1 MADEDRIVNTT
12 DNAKKTTADHRD
24 KLTALLHSMQSID
37 KLRSVRDVARANEI
51 IAEMILHLPGPVTP
65 EQLCRIDSDAN
76 VNWNQVARNE
86 YAHILCDLIRLFDSE
101 WPVNIKN
108 NDPNQ
113 WTINQNVF
121 NIFSIDFS
129 FDFVHVSL
137 LNIFGKS
144 NASKLSTLIKI
155 FESCIRNEKWLVA
168 AFIDVCFVENS
179 SKMSLSNGQD
189 QFVQLLLAAPNR
201 IANHLKGKHSTIFDP
216 EPFSNVLLLALIQ
229 ACSFIVTIN
238 QKTDKRKLF
247 CSKFLG
253 QLLGRI
259 AVDFHCNRTSKILPT
274 AFQVLSFLMD
284 ECDAFRAI
292 VHEMIMNLPRT
303 SLNISIWYIL
313 NMNNPNE
320 FLCDAVNE
328 SSDWNFLLKT
338 KLPLQSNSLD
348 DKRMK
353 NLVKYLS
360 TKLSTEECG
369 DMLQDVLK
377 AWSSK
382 ISISMN
388 SIEQQFHLSK
398 FIVLAIAV
406 FKLERTNELSTIV
419 HNGIRNHMKEL
430 DEMIRAIGM
439 ITTEIVLNKLNP
451 SENEESKLKFD
462 YDGFTDD
469 SKNMISDIRAMYEQ
483 ANESAPKN
491 GDDIDVA
498 ISKLYAVYNQNESRI
513 ELKVFAST
521 TNIVENASIEIG
533 SLSASTKRADTIPT
547 KVSSDIESDILDSD
561 DDDDNLQVYDMSN
574 DRPLIEEKRPRYLN
588 DLRDTLLETDDPDIF
603 EQCMICSTELINEKL
618 PNDITKIG
626 LKLLQ
631 MFIDLE
637 RRFYMENFEMLRN
650 SACVAICCIE
660 PKVCAAYL
668 CKEFHAEIG
677 RFTIARKVLLLDILA
692 ETAKTL
698 SMLNIKKDETIQ
710 EAPVPAK
717 RMRKLIDESDDHEK
731 RLNEIAQID
740 RIAQKTRHFAHQTAN
755 IFKSAKRNRFAEVAG
770 DFLFPLLYGF
780 GKEQLTL
787 YGIKNTLKDDTDN
800 ILLMTFLNAVSTITL
815 ASQNCPIITK
825 IIPEVFQLALILRF
839 HTEPKI
845 RLAVLQMIASILI
858 AAPKYLLQ
866 THFLNYVQET
876 HQWLQECLSYN
887 IVKNEK
893 NLECRELANNVM
905 ALCIDTLTT

>member
-1 MADEDRIVNTT
+1 M
-12 DNAKKTTADHRD
+12 KTTADHRD
-24 KLTALLHSMQSID
+24 VLSALLHSIQSID
-37 KLRSVRDVARANEI
+37 KLHSIRDVARANEI

-65 EQLCRIDSDAN
+65 QQLCRIDSDAN
-76 VNWNQVARNE
+76 VNWIQVARNE
-86 YAHILCDLIRLFDSE
+86 YAHILCELIRLFDSE
-101 WPVNIKN
+101 WPVNIN
-108 NDPNQ
+108 NGDPNQ

-121 NIFSIDFS
+121 NLFSIDFS

-137 LNIFGKS
+137 LHIFAKS
-144 NASKLSTLIKI
+144 NASKRSALIKI
-155 FESCIRNEKWLVA
+155 FESCMRNEKWLVA
-168 AFIDVCFVENS
+168 AFIDVCFVEHS
-179 SKMSLSNGQD
+179 TKMPLSYDQD
-189 QFVQLLLAAPNR
+189 QFIQLLVAAPNR
-201 IANHLKGKHSTIFDP
+201 IANHFNGKHSTIFEP
-216 EPFSNVLLLALIQ
+216 ESFSNVLLLALIQ

-238 QKTDKRKLF
+238 QKTDERKWF

-259 AVDFHCNRTSKILPT
+259 AVDFHCNRTSEALPT
-274 AFQVLSFLMD
+274 AFQVLSLLMD
-284 ECDAFRAI
+284 ECDAFKAF
-292 VHEMIMNLPRT
+292 VHEMCMNLPRT
-303 SLNISIWYIL
+303 SLNIGIWYIL
-313 NMNNPNE
+313 NMDNPNE

-328 SSDWNFLLKT
+328 SSDWNFLLTK
-338 KLPLQSNSLD
+338 KLPMQSNALD

-360 TKLSTEECG
+360 TKLSAKECA
-369 DMLQDVLK
+369 DMLQNVLM
-377 AWSSK
+377 AWSTN

-398 FIVLAIAV
+398 LIVLAIAV
-406 FKLERTNELSTIV
+406 FNLERTNELIEIV
-419 HNGIRNHMKEL
+419 HNGTRNHMKEL
-430 DEMIRAIGM
+430 DQTIRAIGM
-439 ITTEIVLNKLNP
+439 ITAEIALNALSP
-451 SENEESKLKFD
+451 LENEESKLKFD
-462 YDGFTDD
+462 YDGCTDEA
-469 SKNMISDIRAMYEQ
+469 KTIISEIRAMYEQ

-491 GDDIDVA
+491 GDDIDVV
-498 ISKLYAVYNQNESRI
+498 ISKLYTVYNQNECRI
-513 ELKVFAST
+513 DSNVFAPT
-521 TNIVENASIEIG
+521 KNIIENTSIEIG
-533 SLSASTKRADTIPT
+533 SLSASTKRADAI
-547 KVSSDIESDILDSD
+547 VANVCSEIESDILDSD
-561 DDDDNLQVYDMSN
+561 DDDDNLQTYDMSN

-588 DLRDTLLETDDPDIF
+588 DLRDTLLDTDDPEIF

-618 PNDITKIG
+618 PNDITAIG

-637 RRFYMENFEMLRN
+637 KRFYMENFEMLRN
-650 SACVAICCIE
+650 SACVAICCIQ

-668 CKEFHAEIG
+668 CNEFHAEIG
-677 RFTIARKVLLLDILA
+677 RFTIARKVLLLEILA

-698 SMLNIKKDETIQ
+698 SMLNNKEDKSTQ
-710 EAPVPAK
+710 ENRVPTK
-717 RMRKLIDESDDHEK
+717 RMRKLIDESDNHVK
-731 RLNEIAQID
+731 RLDEIKRTISV
-740 RIAQKTRHFAHQTAN
+740 RIAQKTRQFAHRTDDT
-755 IFKSAKRNRFAEVAG
+755 FKNAKRNRFAEVAG
-770 DFLFPLLYGF
+770 DFMFPLLYGF

-800 ILLMTFLNAVSTITL
+800 ILLMIFLNAVSTITL

-887 IVKNEK
+887 IIKNEK
-893 NLECRELANNVM
+893 NIECRALANKVM
-905 ALCIDTLTT
+905 ALCIETLST

>member
-1 MADEDRIVNTT
+1 M
-12 DNAKKTTADHRD
+12 KTTADHRD
-24 KLTALLHSMQSID
+24 VLTALLHSIQSID

-51 IAEMILHLPGPVTP
+51 IAEMVLHLPGPVTP

-86 YAHILCDLIRLFDSE
+86 YAKILCELIRLFDSE
-101 WPVNIKN
+101 WPVNIN
-108 NDPNQ
+108 NDDPNQ

-121 NIFSIDFS
+121 NLFSIDFS

-137 LNIFGKS
+137 VHIFAKS

-168 AFIDVCFVENS
+168 AFIDVCFVQHS
-179 SKMSLSNGQD
+179 SRMPAQNDQD
-189 QFVQLLLAAPNR
+189 RFIQLLLAAPNR
-201 IANHLKGKHSTIFDP
+201 IANHLKGKHSTIFDS
-216 EPFSNVLLLALIQ
+216 EPFCNVLLLALIQ
-229 ACSFIVTIN
+229 ACSFIATIN
-238 QKTDKRKLF
+238 QKTDERKLF

-259 AVDFHCNRTSKILPT
+259 AVDFHCNRTSKVLPT
-274 AFQVLSFLMD
+274 AFQVLSLLMD
-284 ECDAFRAI
+284 ECDTLKTI

-313 NMNNPNE
+313 NMDNPND

-338 KLPLQSNSLD
+338 KIPLQSNTLD
-348 DKRMK
+348 DKRLK

-360 TKLSTEECG
+360 TKLSAKECD

-382 ISISMN
+382 ISMN
-388 SIEQQFHLSK
+388 SIEQQFYLSK

-406 FKLERTNELSTIV
+406 FKLERTNEHNAIV
-419 HNGIRNHMKEL
+419 YNGIQNHMKGL
-430 DEMIRAIGM
+430 DQTILAIGL
-439 ITTEIVLNKLNP
+439 ITTEIVLHKLRP
-451 SENEESKLKFD
+451 SENDEFKLNFD
-462 YDGFTDD
+462 YDGFTDE
-469 SKNMISDIRAMYEQ
+469 SKMIVSEIRAMYEH
-483 ANESAPKN
+483 AEESPPKN
-491 GDDIDVA
+491 GVDIDVA
-498 ISKLYAVYNQNESRI
+498 ISKLYTLYNQNESRI
-513 ELKVFAST
+513 ESKVFAST
-521 TNIVENASIEIG
+521 TTIIENTSIESG
-533 SLSASTKRADTIPT
+533 ALLASTKRADEIVTNAW
-547 KVSSDIESDILDSD
+547 SEIESDILDSD
-561 DDDDNLQVYDMSN
+561 DDDDNLQAYDTSN

-603 EQCMICSTELINEKL
+603 EQCMICSTALINEKL
-618 PNDITKIG
+618 PNDITNIG
-626 LKLLQ
+626 LRLLQ
-631 MFIDLE
+631 TFIDLE
-637 RRFYMENFEMLRN
+637 ERFYMENFEILRN

-668 CKEFHAEIG
+668 CKECHAEIG
-677 RFTIARKVLLLDILA
+677 HSTIARKVLLLEMLA
-692 ETAKTL
+692 ETAKAL
-698 SMLNIKKDETIQ
+698 SMLNIKKDESNE
-710 EAPVPAK
+710 EAPVPTK
-717 RMRKLIDESDDHEK
+717 RMRKLIDESDNHEK
-731 RLNEIAQID
+731 RLDEIKRTISD
-740 RIAQKTRHFAHQTAN
+740 RLAQKTRHFAHPTAN
-755 IFKSAKRNRFAEVAG
+755 IFKNAKRNRFADVAG

-787 YGIKNTLKDDTDN
+787 YGIKNTLKYDTDN
-800 ILLMTFLNAVSTITL
+800 ILLQTFLITVSTITL

-825 IIPEVFQLALILRF
+825 IIPEVFQLALLLRF

-845 RLAVLQMIASILI
+845 RMAVLQMIASILI

-866 THFLNYVQET
+866 THFLNYVQEI

-893 NLECRELANNVM
+893 NIECREWAHNVM
-905 ALCIDTLTT
+905 ALCVETLTT